1 MSESQARNGS
11 LLRASVLMA
20 SGTMVSRVLGF
31 IKTAMLLAA
40 LGSAGGAVSAAFQT
54 ANTLPN
60 TIFNLLAS
68 GVFDAVL
75 VPQIVRALKRDEGQ
89 VYINR
94 LITLAGTILFVVA
107 FVSTLLAPLLI
118 IIMAPGYSME
128 IRSLA
133 VSFAF
138 LCLPQIFFYGLY
150 NLLGELLNAR
160 GVFGPYMWAPV
171 LNNVIAIAGLTAF
184 LVLWGSHEDFAITD
198 FTSPQFWLLS
208 VTTTLGVV
216 CQALVL
222 FIPMRRAGIS
232 FKPDFHFR
240 GTSFGSASK
249 VAGWTFATLG
259 VSQVGVLS
267 TNAIASIADNYLNQ
281 NPQPIAGLAG

>member
-150 NLLGELLNAR
+150 NLLGELQI
-160 GVFGPYMWAPV
+160 G
-171 LNNVIAIAGLTAF
+171 
-184 LVLWGSHEDFAITD
+184 
-198 FTSPQFWLLS
+198 
-208 VTTTLGVV
+208 
-216 CQALVL
+216 
-222 FIPMRRAGIS
+222 RA
-232 FKPDFHFR
+232 H
-240 GTSFGSASK
+240 
-249 VAGWTFATLG
+249 V
-259 VSQVGVLS
+259 
-267 TNAIASIADNYLNQ
+267 
-281 NPQPIAGLAG
+281 

>member
-31 IKTAMLLAA
+31 IKAAMLLAA

-94 LITLAGTILFVVA
+94 LITLAGTILFLVA
-107 FVSTLLAPLLI
+107 FISTLLAPVLI
-118 IIMAPGYSME
+118 VIMAPGYSQD
-128 IRSLA
+128 IPADFLLRPVQPLGRAAQCPRCLRSLHVGA
-133 VSFAF
+133 SAQQHHRHRGSGSF
-138 LCLPQIFFYGLY
+138 P
-150 NLLGELLNAR
+150 
-160 GVFGPYMWAPV
+160 
-171 LNNVIAIAGLTAF
+171 
-184 LVLWGSHEDFAITD
+184 H
-198 FTSPQFWLLS
+198 S
-208 VTTTLGVV
+208 VG
-216 CQALVL
+216 C
-222 FIPMRRAGIS
+222 PRR
-232 FKPDFHFR
+232 FR
-240 GTSFGSASK
+240 NF
-249 VAGWTFATLG
+249 
-259 VSQVGVLS
+259 
-267 TNAIASIADNYLNQ
+267 
-281 NPQPIAGLAG
+281 